1 MIFLLAYSQVEDETK
16 VPISYIRVT
25 NYASQG
31 KPGHANI
38 VFGGPGKSYVGLLF
52 RSQLNAGINSRVE
65 IYKRH
70 A

>member
-1 MIFLLAYSQVEDETK
+1 MIFILAYPQVEDETG
-16 VPISYIRVT
+16 VPITYIRVT

-31 KPGHANI
+31 GTGHADI

-65 IYKRH
+65 IYEKH